1 MSIVNTKKTPTLPVN
16 NKTKKSPLN
25 LSINVTPDIDRL
37 SFFYEYLYSNIQ
49 TYDAANPDYKIT
61 DKMLYYYI
69 TLNKLEEPWITILKR
84 NRQLLYLDQYIN
96 FYNTY
101 YKSPITDKEF
111 DPPDFKTLD
120 SLSSFFSKDK
130 TNVPINFKLNILQ
143 QTILNCLSEGKKN
156 SKALANDIIQMYT
169 KNYKDQLLAELKTL
183 LKKIDDSY
191 TCNINTDG
199 TGIGLICSHGS
210 IHEKLGLLVVPD
222 NVIIAFV
229 TPLNKYGYQ
238 EDNIPERLFSIL
250 NKYRN
255 NNNFLKNPACYFR
268 ESNCLKNTVYFY
280 PGQLIP
286 NYVFTTNTV
295 KDVKYHGF
303 YTDDANT
310 NLRDIIFTNIG
321 DNNYYANLYFL
332 FYYNYDEIKGKIIYI
347 HCCRKCDL
355 DANSSTVELLYR
367 YEHIMTYINMSR
379 CLAFEHNKF
388 TDIEC
393 TFNKSN
399 KFNHSLYNNTKNN
412 TTKNLNLFY
421 DAALSYNFKNISAKP
436 HKFKYMLNEYD
447 EIPKFTNIET
457 ELAELL
463 RNILIKYKTAT
474 DNTKNEILKYLLNIF
489 SANIELLT
497 NQSYIIDIYK
507 ELKKYIDMIQLI
519 KIILILNKQN
529 TNLFKEY
536 IDDLRNNHKSG
547 IWIHDNI
554 TDDFIK
560 DACSMDIFGT
570 VILLLNINVPIS
582 KIYRMFKTY
591 FEKKLNADKS
601 MNSESFQAIV
611 HTELTNL
618 FTNVK
623 LNLTKPIKFKF
634 LIAYVT
640 EFIKNKKSVEQI
652 KINKNDPKTKKIN
665 KNKINNNKL
674 KTEQCQKYY
683 ETPKYINEYLN
694 AIIDKITYSFDTYP
708 PQIKLGDF
716 FKEVKCMPLI
726 TIKIITK
733 LETEFTEAEQKLID
747 DYFKILLGDDMKSTI
762 NTDEYKEE
770 LANLYEY
777 KPILFNTE
785 DKLKLI
791 GK

>member
-1 MSIVNTKKTPTLPVN
+1 MSDTHTKKTTALPVN

-25 LSINVTPDIDRL
+25 LSVNVPPDIDRL
-37 SFFYEYLYSNIQ
+37 SLFYEYLYSNIQ
-49 TYDAANPDYKIT
+49 TYDASNPDYKIT
-61 DKMLYYYI
+61 DKMLHYYI
-69 TLNKLEEPWITILKR
+69 TVNKLSDPWITILKS

-101 YKSPITDKEF
+101 HQSPITDKEN
-111 DPPDFKTLD
+111 DPPDFKTLG

-130 TNVPINFKLNILQ
+130 TNAPINFKLNILHK
-143 QTILNCLSEGKKN
+143 TILGHS
-156 SKALANDIIQMYT
+156 
-169 KNYKDQLLAELKTL
+169 AELKNNDSELPDKIIQRCTKIYKDNL
-183 LKKIDDSY
+183 LSALELILKKINETY

-199 TGIGLICSHGS
+199 SGIGLICSHGS
-210 IHEKLGLLVVPD
+210 IHESKGILIVPD
-222 NVIIAFV
+222 DVIIAFV

-238 EDNIPERLFSIL
+238 EANIPKRFL
-250 NKYRN
+250 NTLDNYRN
-255 NNNFLKNPACYFR
+255 NTNFLRNPACYLR
-268 ESNCLKNTVYFY
+268 TNNCFKNTVYFY

-303 YTDDANT
+303 YTDDAIVNQ
-310 NLRDIIFTNIG
+310 RDIIFTDIG

-355 DANSSTVELLYR
+355 DVNSSAVELLYR
-367 YEHIMTYINMSR
+367 YEHITTYINMSR

-412 TTKNLNLFY
+412 TIKKLNLFY
-421 DAALSYNFKNISAKP
+421 DAALSYNFKNISEKP

-463 RNILIKYKTAT
+463 RNILIKYKTEP
-474 DNTKNEILKYLLNIF
+474 DNTKNEIFKFLLNIF
-489 SANIELLT
+489 RANIELLT
-497 NQSYIIDIYK
+497 NKSYIIDIYN

-536 IDDLRNNHKSG
+536 INDLQNKHKSG
-547 IWIHDNI
+547 IQIEDDL

-570 VILLLNINVPIS
+570 VILLLNINVPVS
-582 KIYRMFKTY
+582 KIYRIFKTY
-591 FEKKLNADKS
+591 FEKKLNADNL
-601 MNSESFQAIV
+601 MDSESLQTKV
-611 HTELTNL
+611 HAELTNL

-623 LNLTKPIKFKF
+623 LNLTKPIKFNF
-634 LIAYVT
+634 LIAYIT
-640 EFIKNKKSVEQI
+640 EFIKNKNSAEQI
-652 KINKNDPKTKKIN
+652 IMNKNDPKIKKIN
-665 KNKINNNKL
+665 TNKLNTNKL
-674 KTEQCQKYY
+674 KAGQCQKYY
-683 ETPKYINEYLN
+683 ETPEYINDYLN

-716 FKEVKCMPLI
+716 YKEIKCMPLI

-733 LETEFTEAEQKLID
+733 LETKFTVAEQKLID
-747 DYFKILLGDDMKSTI
+747 DYFEFLLSTDMKSTI
-762 NTDEYKEE
+762 NPGKYKEA
-770 LANLYEY
+770 LDDLYAY
-777 KPILFNTE
+777 KPELFNTP
-785 DKLKLI
+785 DRLKLI